1 MRSNP
6 TRASFQGAGKCNARP
21 LPPRPAQP
29 LPKPDHSRLAWR
41 CLCRKLKADVPPTA
55 RRSQYTRPASR
66 FKWLA
71 GATGDRTPDPS
82 PGPEG
87 LCACREGSVC
97 EPVPLPRRQV
107 RGRPARTGWRSA
119 EAAAS
124 LAQTRGDTL
133 GGGTASTSPVKHEAT
148 TFCPSPSGP
157 DRISR
162 AAAMAPPLLV
172 ACYRA
177 LRRRHRDALHSAPA
191 GRLPTARA
199 SPPRCLPALDST

>member
-71 GATGDRTPDPS
+71 GATGDRTPT
-82 PGPEG
+82 
-87 LCACREGSVC
+87 R
-97 EPVPLPRRQV
+97 
-107 RGRPARTGWRSA
+107 RPA
-119 EAAAS
+119 
-124 LAQTRGDTL
+124 
-133 GGGTASTSPVKHEAT
+133 PK
-148 TFCPSPSGP
+148 
-157 DRISR
+157 
-162 AAAMAPPLLV
+162 
-172 ACYRA
+172 AC
-177 LRRRHRDALHSAPA
+177 APA
-191 GRLPTARA
+191 GRGRFASLFPFPEGKSEAGLLARGGALRKLRLPSPKRGETPSEAAQRAQAPLSMRPQPSAQAHPARTASAARQRWHR
-199 SPPRCLPALDST
+199 RC

>member
-1 MRSNP
+1 MRINP

-21 LPPRPAQP
+21 LPPRPAQS

-41 CLCRKLKADVPPTA
+41 CLSRKLKADVPPTA

-133 GGGTASTSPVKHEAT
+133 GCGTAQRAQAPLSMRPQ
-148 TFCPSPSGP
+148 PSAQAHPARTAS
-157 DRISR
+157 
-162 AAAMAPPLLV
+162 AAA
-172 ACYRA
+172 RQ
-177 LRRRHRDALHSAPA
+177 R
-191 GRLPTARA
+191 
-199 SPPRCLPALDST
+199 